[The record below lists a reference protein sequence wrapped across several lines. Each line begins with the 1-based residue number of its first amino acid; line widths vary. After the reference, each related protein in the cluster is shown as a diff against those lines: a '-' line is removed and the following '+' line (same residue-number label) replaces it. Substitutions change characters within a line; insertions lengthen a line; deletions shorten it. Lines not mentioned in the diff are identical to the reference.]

1 MNRNEIK
8 KAEEPRMDELEKLE
22 LDPVLKQAFGDF
34 KASVHAWSEAEFAR
48 PRAAHAKAHG
58 LRRWA
63 LGWSVAGLLLAG
75 GVSGVVMLGH
85 RGHQGPATATVNG
98 AQSPAQRTPEP
109 LQKTV
114 TQEGARTASASAA
127 AQVDPQEEELM
138 ASVDSAVSRTIPS
151 AMDPLVDL
159 GTESGTGK

>member
-22 LDPVLKQAFGDF
+22 MDPVLKQALGDF

-48 PRAAHAKAHG
+48 LRTAHATAHG

-63 LGWSVAGLLLAG
+63 LGWSLAGVLLAG
-75 GVSGVVMLGH
+75 GVTGVVMLGH
-85 RGHQGPATATVNG
+85 QGHQGLATANG
-98 AQSPAQRTPEP
+98 AQSPTKRTPEP
-109 LQKTV
+109 VQKTA
-114 TQEGARTASASAA
+114 TQEAA
-127 AQVDPQEEELM
+127 HAVSTQAAVQLDPQEEELM
-138 ASVDSAVSRTIPS
+138 ASVDSAVSRTVPS

-159 GTESGTGK
+159 GTESGTGN